1 MNIYEL
7 EKQAT
12 PGPLQSWTCES
23 TDDSTI
29 GLTPANPPQE
39 WCAYV
44 EGYRH
49 KEAAALLAHCRNN
62 FMKALEA
69 LKKTYGLANL
79 WEGDDTE
86 REWAAEVE
94 ILIKELEE
102 VK

>member
-1 MNIYEL
+1 VNIYEL

-69 LKKTYGLANL
+69 LKCVADCRSADEAHDIIVNQFP
-79 WEGDDTE
+79 E
-86 REWAAEVE
+86 
-94 ILIKELEE
+94 LIAELEE